1 MRILRKAQAFM
12 DYALLITIISA
23 SVVVM
28 GSYIYQSI
36 KARVYHLKRDLT
48 DPVNG
53 IR

>member
-1 MRILRKAQAFM
+1 MRRKAQSFM

-28 GSYIYQSI
+28 SSYIHQSI
-36 KARVYHLKRDLT
+36 RARVFHLKRDLT

>member
-1 MRILRKAQAFM
+1 MIRKKAQAFM

-23 SVVVM
+23 SVLVM
-28 GSYIYQSI
+28 SSYLYQSI
-36 KARVYHLKRDLT
+36 RARVFHLKRDLT